1 MKVSEAWLR
10 EWVAVPAP
18 IKEISER
25 LVMAGLELEIE
36 AANAALLKSIVVGR
50 IESLTPHP
58 QADKLRVAQVDVGGH
73 KLQIVC
79 GAPNAREGM
88 LAPTALIGAVL
99 PGNVEIKQAKL
110 RGVDSSGMLCSA
122 KELALAEKSEGLL
135 ELDPGAKPG
144 TPISDYLK
152 LDDRV
157 LALEITPNRGDCLSV
172 KGLARE
178 VGALYGAV
186 SSGPKISEAPVAIKD
201 QVNVEI
207 ENRDD
212 CPNYAGRVIEG
223 LDRSARTP
231 DWMREKLRRSGI
243 RSIHPVVDVTNFVMI
258 ELGQPMHAFD
268 RTKLTGAVRVRRAK
282 AGESLRLLNNQLVQL
297 TSSDL
302 LITDDRGPLALAGVM
317 GGAES
322 EVASSTTTVFLE
334 SACFAPTAV
343 AGAGRRY
350 KLTSDAVYR
359 FERGVDPAIQREALE
374 RATQLLLE
382 ICGGKAGPITHAG
395 EARPAS
401 IRVPL
406 RHARLCKLIGYDI
419 AANDAQAL
427 LGRLGIEVAAS
438 GQGSWQC
445 TVPSYRYDVRIEED
459 LIEEVARLY
468 GYQRIP
474 LRAYPAQLQ
483 PAQVPEGRRSAN
495 AVRATLAARG
505 WQEAVTYSF
514 VEPGLQSL
522 LAPGVEAIPL
532 DNPIADPLSV
542 MRATLWSGLVPAW
555 RYNVQRQQKRVRLFE
570 LAVCFRRENGRIV
583 ELQKLSGIASG
594 DAWPEQ
600 WGAQARPIDF
610 FDVKGDL
617 QALLGTGY
625 RYAKG
630 SHAALH
636 PGQSA
641 QISRGDRAIGW
652 IGALH
657 PSLVRQLD
665 LSGTPLLFEI
675 DWEGIAAVAVPELRT
690 RSEFPSSRRDLAPV
704 LPESAT
710 VDAVCAAV
718 KAAAG
723 QSLQEIRVFDLYRGE
738 ALGAGFKSLALGL
751 IFQDYSRTLTDVE
764 IDTAVKAVMASLE
777 REFGATFRS

>member
-1 MKVSEAWLR
+1 MKISEAWLR
-10 EWVAVPAP
+10 EWVTVAAP
-18 IKEISER
+18 IKDISAR

-36 AANAALLKSIVVGR
+36 AALAAPLKNVVVGR

-58 QADKLRVAQVDVGGH
+58 QADKLRVAQVDVGGQT
-73 KLQIVC
+73 LQIVC

-88 LAPTALIGAVL
+88 LAPTALVGATL
-99 PGNVEIKQAKL
+99 PGNVEISDAKL

-135 ELDPGAKPG
+135 ELDPDAKPG
-144 TPISDYLK
+144 TPIPDYLK

-172 KGLARE
+172 RGLARE
-178 VGALYGAV
+178 VGALFGAV
-186 SSGPKISEAPVAIKD
+186 PSGPKVEAAAIAIKD
-201 QVNVEI
+201 EVKVEL
-207 ENRDD
+207 ENRGD

-268 RTKLTGAVRVRRAK
+268 RTKLAGAVRVRRAK
-282 AGESLRLLNNQLVQL
+282 PGESLRLLNNQLVQL
-297 TSSDL
+297 STSDL

-322 EVASSTTTVFLE
+322 EVASTTTTVFLE
-334 SACFAPTAV
+334 SACFAPNAV

-374 RATQLLLE
+374 RATQLLQQ
-382 ICGGKAGPITHAG
+382 ICGGKAGPVTHAG
-395 EARPAS
+395 DAKPAS

-406 RHARLCKLIGYDI
+406 RQTRLRTLLGYEI
-419 AANDAQAL
+419 AANEVEAL
-427 LGRLGIEVAAS
+427 LKRLGIEVSSAGPGA
-438 GQGSWQC
+438 WQC
-445 TVPSYRYDVRIEED
+445 TVPSCRYDLRIEED

-468 GYQRIP
+468 GYDRIP

-483 PAQVPEGRRSAN
+483 PAAVPEGRRA
-495 AVRATLAARG
+495 AAATRAALAARG

-514 VEPGLQSL
+514 VEPGMQSL
-522 LAPGVEAIPL
+522 LAPGVEAIAV

-542 MRATLWSGLVPAW
+542 MRTTLWSGLIPAW

-570 LAVCFRRENGRIV
+570 IAVCFRREGGRVV
-583 ELQKLSGIASG
+583 ESQRLAGIASG
-594 DAWPEQ
+594 GALPEQ
-600 WGAQARPIDF
+600 WGTDKRAVDF

-617 QALLGTGY
+617 QAVLGRDH
-625 RYAKG
+625 RYLKR
-630 SHAALH
+630 SHPALH
-636 PGQSA
+636 PGRCA
-641 QISRGDRAIGW
+641 QVLRGEQPIGW
-652 IGALH
+652 LGAMH
-657 PSLVRQLD
+657 PSLVQKLD
-665 LSGTPLLFEI
+665 LPETPLLFEL
-675 DWEGIAAVAVPELRT
+675 DWEAIAALQVPKFHPL
-690 RSEFPSSRRDLAPV
+690 SEFPSSRRDLAPV
-704 LPESAT
+704 LPEAVT
-710 VDAVCAAV
+710 VEAVCASARS
-718 KAAAG
+718 AAG
-723 QSLQEIRVFDLYRGE
+723 EQLREIRVFDLYRGE
-738 ALGAGFKSLALGL
+738 PLGAGFKSLALGL

-764 IDTAVKAVMASLE
+764 IDTAMKAVMTKLE
-777 REFGATFRS
+777 QEFGAAFRS

>member
-1 MKVSEAWLR
+1 NV
-10 EWVAVPAP
+10 
-18 IKEISER
+18 
-25 LVMAGLELEIE
+25 
-36 AANAALLKSIVVGR
+36 VVGR
-50 IESLTPHP
+50 IESLTQHP
-58 QADKLRVAQVDVGGH
+58 QADKLRVAQVDVGGQ

-88 LAPTALIGAVL
+88 LAPTALVGATL

-110 RGVDSSGMLCSA
+110 RGIDSSGMLCSA

-135 ELDPGAKPG
+135 ELDPSAKPG

-178 VGALYGAV
+178 VGALYGAA
-186 SSGPKISEAPVAIKD
+186 SSGPKIGEAPIATRDEVKVA
-201 QVNVEI
+201 I

-212 CPNYAGRVIEG
+212 CPSYAGRVIEG

-243 RSIHPVVDVTNFVMI
+243 RSIHPVVDVTNFVMV

-268 RTKLTGAVRVRRAK
+268 RTKLTGAVRVRRAT

-297 TSSDL
+297 TSADL
-302 LITDDRGPLALAGVM
+302 LITDDRGALALAGVM

-322 EVASSTTTVFLE
+322 EVASTTTTVFVE

-374 RATQLLLE
+374 RATQLLLQ

-395 EARPAS
+395 DARPAP

-406 RHARLCKLIGYDI
+406 RHARLCKLIGYEVP
-419 AANDAQAL
+419 APEAESL
-427 LGRLGIEVAAS
+427 LKRLGIDAVSS
-438 GQGSWQC
+438 GQGTWQC
-445 TVPSYRYDVRIEED
+445 TVPSHRYDVRIEED

-474 LRAYPAQLQ
+474 LRPYRAELQ
-483 PAQVPEGRRSAN
+483 PAQVPEGRRSA
-495 AVRATLAARG
+495 AATRATLAARG

-542 MRATLWSGLVPAW
+542 MRTTLWSGLVPAW

-570 LAVCFRRENGRIV
+570 LAVCFRRDGGCIV
-583 ELQKLSGIASG
+583 E
-594 DAWPEQ
+594 
-600 WGAQARPIDF
+600 
-610 FDVKGDL
+610 
-617 QALLGTGY
+617 
-625 RYAKG
+625 
-630 SHAALH
+630 
-636 PGQSA
+636 
-641 QISRGDRAIGW
+641 
-652 IGALH
+652 
-657 PSLVRQLD
+657 
-665 LSGTPLLFEI
+665 
-675 DWEGIAAVAVPELRT
+675 
-690 RSEFPSSRRDLAPV
+690 
-704 LPESAT
+704 
-710 VDAVCAAV
+710 
-718 KAAAG
+718 
-723 QSLQEIRVFDLYRGE
+723 
-738 ALGAGFKSLALGL
+738 
-751 IFQDYSRTLTDVE
+751 
-764 IDTAVKAVMASLE
+764 
-777 REFGATFRS
+777 